1 MSPKVIDPEILL
13 TLSSI
18 HGIGPS
24 KLRTL
29 VSRFGST
36 FDVIKAP
43 IRELISVN
51 GIDATIANNIKNC
64 RRSDFAKDQLR
75 RMEQTETRLVSFWD
89 KEYPGPLK
97 HIYDPPAFLFIRG
110 AFKNEDKYSVSVVG
124 TRKPSNYGKL
134 VTERLTSEIARNA
147 ITIVSGLAYGVDT
160 LAHSQALQSGAR
172 TIAVLGSGVDV
183 IYPSENRALA
193 DRIMSNGAVIS
204 EFPMGA
210 DPDRNNFPR
219 RNRIIC
225 GLSLGT
231 LVIEAGAKSGALI
244 TAAMALDQDREVFAV
259 PGNID
264 SPNSIGT
271 NELIKQGA
279 RIVTSAA
286 DILDELA
293 PQLGSLVYSG
303 RVAWDESNLND
314 DERALFA
321 LLDHEPKH
329 VDVLASRLDQSTSQI
344 LSTLLS
350 LELKNAVKQLAGKY
364 FVKA

>member
-1 MSPKVIDPEILL
+1 MNPKIIDPEILL
-13 TLSSI
+13 TLSAI
-18 HGIGPS
+18 RGIGPS

-29 VSRFGST
+29 VSKFGST
-36 FDVIKAP
+36 LDVIEAP
-43 IRELISVN
+43 IKELASVN
-51 GIDATIANNIKNC
+51 GIDAVTAKNIKSC
-64 RRSDFAKDQLR
+64 RRSTFAEDQLR
-75 RMEQTETRLVSFWD
+75 RMEQTETRLVSYWD
-89 KEYPGPLK
+89 DEYPAVLK
-97 HIYDPPAFLFIRG
+97 HIYDPPAFLFVRG
-110 AFKNEDKYSVSVVG
+110 AFEKEDKYSVGVVG

-134 VTERLTSEIARNA
+134 MTERLTSELARNA

-183 IYPSENRALA
+183 VYPSENRALA
-193 DRIMSNGAVIS
+193 ERIISNGAVIS

-244 TAAMALDQDREVFAV
+244 TASMALDQNREVFAV

-264 SPNSIGT
+264 SPNSVGT

-279 RIVTSAA
+279 QIVTSAA

-293 PQLGSLVYSG
+293 PQLGPVVHSG
-303 RVAWDESNLND
+303 RPVWDESNLDD

-329 VDVLASRLDQSTSQI
+329 VDALANRLDRSTSQI

-350 LELKNAVKQLAGKY
+350 LELKSAVKQLAGKY
-364 FVKA
+364 FVRV